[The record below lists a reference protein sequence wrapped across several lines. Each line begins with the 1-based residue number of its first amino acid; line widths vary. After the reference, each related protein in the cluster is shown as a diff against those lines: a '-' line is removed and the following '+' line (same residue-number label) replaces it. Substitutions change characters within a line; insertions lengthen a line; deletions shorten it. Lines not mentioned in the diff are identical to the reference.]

1 MTQREAPIQR
11 GIVAYLRK
19 VLPRD
24 CIVHHSPNE
33 HRRKPGKEAMLHA
46 VNDRRAG
53 VVKGFPDLIVLTY
66 RGAYFFE
73 VKAPKGYPSAEQK
86 ALHRQLEQMGYR
98 VAVVRSVDDVR
109 AALREWHFPTNE
121 VTA

>member
-11 GIVAYLRK
+11 GIVAYLRT
-19 VLPRD
+19 VLPGD
-24 CIVHHSPNE
+24 CLVHHARNE
-33 HRRKPGKEAMLHA
+33 INKRGGQIARELAQAKTLGA
-46 VNDRRAG
+46 
-53 VVKGFPDLIVLTY
+53 VKGFPDLIVLTY

-109 AALREWHFPTNE
+109 EALREWHFPTNE